1 MALDRK
7 EQIYSTARS
16 LFSER
21 GYHATTVRD
30 IARELNM
37 QGGSL
42 YAHIESKEDV
52 LWEIVNRAADQ
63 FLGAVEPIVASDRN
77 PADKLREMVRAH
89 VAVVADNLADATV
102 FLHEWKFL
110 SNERREAVAERRDRY
125 EHLYRQVLEEG
136 IQSGAFAECDPKMAA
151 LLVLS
156 AVNWLPQWYKPSGPL
171 SPVDVA
177 DRFSELILSGL
188 KYSADEALQS
198 PPRINASNRKRPSK
212 TNWAQVDE
220 LTDDDIDTSDVPQLT
235 DSFFSHA
242 KIRAQRTKE

>member
-16 LFSER
+16 LFSQR

-63 FLGAVEPIVASDRN
+63 FLGAVEPIMASDKSA
-77 PADKLREMVRAH
+77 PEKLREMVRAH
-89 VAVVADNLADATV
+89 VKVVADNLADATV

-110 SNERREAVAERRDRY
+110 GEERRNAIAARRDRY
-125 EHLYRQVLEEG
+125 EGLYRHVVEEG
-136 IQSGAFAECDPKMAA
+136 IHSGEFAPADPKMAA

-156 AVNWLPQWYKPSGPL
+156 AVNWMPQWYK
-171 SPVDVA
+171 
-177 DRFSELILSGL
+177 
-188 KYSADEALQS
+188 
-198 PPRINASNRKRPSK
+198 
-212 TNWAQVDE
+212 
-220 LTDDDIDTSDVPQLT
+220 
-235 DSFFSHA
+235 
-242 KIRAQRTKE
+242 